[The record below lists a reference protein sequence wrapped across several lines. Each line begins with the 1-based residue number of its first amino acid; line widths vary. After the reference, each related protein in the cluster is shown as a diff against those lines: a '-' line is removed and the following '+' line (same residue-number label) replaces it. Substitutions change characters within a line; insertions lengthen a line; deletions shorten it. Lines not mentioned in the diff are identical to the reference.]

1 MKVYHDGACIN
12 RVFRNEIRHRNQNVN
27 ENGETL
33 VSVCNQM
40 RIVKLL
46 GKQQLSYWKH
56 PY

>member
-12 RVFRNEIRHRNQNVN
+12 RVFRNGIRRRNQNDN

-33 VSVCNQM
+33 VSDCNQM
-40 RIVKLL
+40 RIIKLL
-46 GKQQLSYWKH
+46 GKQKLSYRKQ